1 MKINTQ
7 GIKDNAAHIAGL
19 LVGLTAL
26 RLTGLR
32 FGKDARGTKWFSTV
46 AANLA
51 ADREIVPFAP
61 FVVFYK

>member
-1 MKINTQ
+1 M
-7 GIKDNAAHIAGL
+7 KDNLQHIAGL

-32 FGKDARGTKWFSTV
+32 FGKDARGSKWFSTV

-51 ADREIVPFAP
+51 ADREPVQIFPYAW
-61 FVVFYK
+61 